1 MSPALESVNHLND
14 NHCKSMTPDRT
25 QAPTPKI
32 NFWKRFL
39 QPSSTLLCDQIRKS
53 VDHLPRLLP
62 IGKRSLL
69 PLTAVALSSLLETKP
84 ANAVGI
90 IDPGVISFEMSSIS
104 STVPFEGT
112 VGWSFIVYEPR
123 IVSLLGVYDAGADGL
138 AVATEVGLWEREMFG
153 TNGYLLASATV
164 PAGTS
169 GTLFGQFR
177 YASIPELT
185 LQPGVE
191 YTLGALYNQP
201 YTSDRYQGY
210 ANIDYGAN
218 SDPKFASWIQQYSIN
233 FSYQCAWS
241 STLCSKDLVFPYY
254 VANFGPGGYY
264 GPNIAGVLD
273 TVPEVPGPM
282 PILGVIASFSFSRK
296 LRRRTRALT

>member
-1 MSPALESVNHLND
+1 MTPVLKSVNHLND
-14 NHCKSMTPDRT
+14 NHGKSMTPNRT
-25 QAPTPKI
+25 QAPTPLT

-39 QPSSTLLCDQIRKS
+39 QPFSALLCFPIRKS
-53 VDHLPRLLP
+53 VDPLPRLLP

-69 PLTAVALSSLLETKP
+69 PLTAVALSSLLEPKP
-84 ANAVGI
+84 VNAVGI
-90 IDPGVISFEMSSIS
+90 IDPGVVSFEISPIS

-112 VGWSFIVYEPR
+112 VGWSFIVHEPR
-123 IVSLLGVYDAGADGL
+123 KVSLLGVYDAGADGL
-138 AVATEVGLWEREMFG
+138 AVATEVGLWQRELFG
-153 TNGYLLASATV
+153 TNGYLLAAATV

-210 ANIDYGAN
+210 ANIDFGAN
-218 SDPKFASWIQQYSIN
+218 SDPKFASWIEQNSLN
-233 FSYQCAWS
+233 FSFQCAWS
-241 STLCSKDLVFPYY
+241 LALCSKDLAFPYY
-254 VANFGPGGYY
+254 SGNSGFGGYY
-264 GPNIAGVLD
+264 GPNIAGVVD
-273 TVPEVPGPM
+273 TVHEVPGPM
-282 PILGVIASFSFSRK
+282 PILGVIAAFRFSRK
-296 LRRRTRALT
+296 LRRRTRALK